1 MPEISLPLSNLAVLS
16 AFLCS
21 SRAKISMQKEGVLS
35 INVDHEKQPCNRS
48 PPTGKVMNKELF
60 LPAKEKAPLLFL
72 YLEMAKRSLS
82 WTPLSSQALAFGPP
96 LLKTRNMAQQLREP
110 YSSNIIAW
118 PFKRPSLPATPLLD
132 ISSALALRV
141 LNQLPILSP
150 LSRKQLM
157 LA

>member
-1 MPEISLPLSNLAVLS
+1 MPEISLPLSNLGVLS

-21 SRAKISMQKEGVLS
+21 SRTKISMQKEGVLP
-35 INVDHEKQPCNRS
+35 INVDHEKQPCHRS

-60 LPAKEKAPLLFL
+60 LPALLFL
-72 YLEMAKRSLS
+72 YLEMARRSFS

-96 LLKTRNMAQQLREP
+96 QLKTRNMAQQLREP
-110 YSSNIIAW
+110 YCSNIIAW